1 MAFRTDNPD
10 VIYAETQNGNLAVS
24 LNGGNSWSGAR
35 DGLSGS
41 RHWDM
46 QYIISSHNEDVL
58 YTGTDKFYKS
68 DVGIIPQWEA
78 ISDDLVDKS
87 SNALIH
93 QFTCLTESPLDAGV
107 LYCGTSDAMVW
118 NTKDG
123 GTTWNRITNGLPT
136 RYISSIKASPA
147 LASRVYVTLTG
158 YKADDNTAH
167 IFRSDNY
174 GKDWIAIGGNLPPY
188 AINDVLVYPNGNDDV
203 LFVATDGGIYI
214 TTNAGSGWERLGNN
228 LPLIP
233 VFDMDYNPVNNE
245 LIAATFARGIQTF
258 SLDQIGVGLETG
270 TKETTLLWS
279 IYPGVAHDVIEIK
292 GESPETIEVYDI
304 RGKLINHLQKPTS
317 IDISSYT
324 PGIYFVKSGN
334 KVQKF
339 LKF

>member
-1 MAFRTDNPD
+1 MNDDNAELNPHADKHDMIFKDDTLYLATDGGLYKSNLYGSTKWIDIENIPTTQFYRTAFNPHQPNIYYGGAQDNGTSSGSGVDVDNWQRLFGGDGFQMAFRTNNPN

-24 LNGGNSWSGAR
+24 LDGGNSWSGAR

-68 DVGIIPQWEA
+68 NVGIIPQWEA
-78 ISDDLVDKS
+78 ISDDLVETIQCLDS
-87 SNALIH
+87 PIH
-93 QFTCLTESPLDAGV
+93 LPNGISIGCRR

-147 LASRVYVTLTG
+147 VASRVYVTLTG

-174 GKDWIAIGGNLPPY
+174 GKDWTAIGGNLPPY
-188 AINDVLVYPNGNDDV
+188 AINDVLVYQMAMMMCFCSNRWGY
-203 LFVATDGGIYI
+203 LYYHECGL
-214 TTNAGSGWERLGNN
+214 R
-228 LPLIP
+228 
-233 VFDMDYNPVNNE
+233 
-245 LIAATFARGIQTF
+245 
-258 SLDQIGVGLETG
+258 VGKTRQQ
-270 TKETTLLWS
+270 S
-279 IYPGVAHDVIEIK
+279 
-292 GESPETIEVYDI
+292 
-304 RGKLINHLQKPTS
+304 S
-317 IDISSYT
+317 ID
-324 PGIYFVKSGN
+324 SG
-334 KVQKF
+334 
-339 LKF
+339 L